1 MMANGKW
8 HFIYIYVHNDI
19 DVKLSYQLY
28 DAGKHLPSMYL
39 IWSVSLCILLYV
51 NVLYYGTIND
61 GTCCGTYVYI
71 YMYIC
76 IMVCCGNWWQ
86 MMEIVLYT
94 MGKHMCMYYCII
106 LLYNH
111 PNIIVCYH
119 VWHVYIFLNMWTYR
133 DKHIIN
139 MYDGKWW

>member
-1 MMANGKW
+1 MIHVIYYCIINDGKW
-8 HFIYIYVHNDI
+8 QMAYFIYIYVHNDI

-71 YMYIC
+71 YIY
-76 IMVCCGNWWQ
+76 V
-86 MMEIVLYT
+86 Y
-94 MGKHMCMYYCII
+94 MYYGM
-106 LLYNH
+106 L
-111 PNIIVCYH
+111 
-119 VWHVYIFLNMWTYR
+119 W
-133 DKHIIN
+133 
-139 MYDGKWW
+139 

>member
-1 MMANGKW
+1 MANGKW
-8 HFIYIYVHNDI
+8 HIIYIYIYVHNDI

-71 YMYIC
+71 YIY
-76 IMVCCGNWWQ
+76 V
-86 MMEIVLYT
+86 Y
-94 MGKHMCMYYCII
+94 MYYGM
-106 LLYNH
+106 L
-111 PNIIVCYH
+111 
-119 VWHVYIFLNMWTYR
+119 W
-133 DKHIIN
+133 
-139 MYDGKWW
+139 